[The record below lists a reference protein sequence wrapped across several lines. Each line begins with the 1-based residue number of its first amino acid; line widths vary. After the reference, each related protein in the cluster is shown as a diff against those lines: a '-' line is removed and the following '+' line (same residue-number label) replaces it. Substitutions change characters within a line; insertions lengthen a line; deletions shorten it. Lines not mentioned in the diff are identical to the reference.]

1 MSWAGAAG
9 LFLGSRGQAAPPG
22 QARLGLGAGR
32 CILCSSSMWF
42 WGGSPRQ
49 ALGAH
54 RGSGW
59 APQGWGR
66 AGRWRRARSRG
77 GGHGGSGM
85 GVRGIGDWGIPERG
99 TCRCWALGTPSFGY
113 WDPLGATGAGHGD
126 PFVLGS
132 PPGIRD
138 PLVWDPLGTGY
149 QGLCALLPLGTPGLG
164 IGDPSVLGPWS
175 WASAGPLGTGTITH
189 QHILALEPTGGT
201 GTHPH
206 H

>member
-1 MSWAGAAG
+1 MGT
-9 LFLGSRGQAAPPG
+9 
-22 QARLGLGAGR
+22 GR
-32 CILCSSSMWF
+32 
-42 WGGSPRQ
+42 
-49 ALGAH
+49 
-54 RGSGW
+54 
-59 APQGWGR
+59 
-66 AGRWRRARSRG
+66 
-77 GGHGGSGM
+77 SGM
-85 GVRGIGDWGIPERG
+85 GVQGIGDWGILERG

-164 IGDPSVLGPWS
+164 IGDPSVLAPWS

-201 GTHPH
+201 GTHPQH
-206 H
+206 WAPQALGSRSPWLWAPHEGHWDPLAPWLSHTGTPCEPLGATVGTRAVALGGHEDGDPLGTSGCSRCSCAGGRAR